1 MCSFRS
7 VLVIS
12 ATTLVLGFFGLDFL
26 KDYTRYEFL
35 VRGEVCIAFDRQ
47 AEAIKV
53 VNENGCVT
61 IPMRRTAEDELRDR
75 TEQMVTQRVQA
86 ELQRLNRENA
96 SKRSKTPTEEETADE
111 EEEEEDETEEE

>member
-12 ATTLVLGFFGLDFL
+12 ATALVLGFFGLDFL

-35 VRGEVCIAFDRQ
+35 VRGDVCIAFDRQ
-47 AEAIKV
+47 AEALKIV
-53 VNENGCVT
+53 DENGCVT
-61 IPMRRTAEDELRDR
+61 VPMRRTAEDALRDR

-86 ELQRLNRENA
+86 ELQRLNRDNTSRRSRA
-96 SKRSKTPTEEETADE
+96 STNDETSDDEDEDE
-111 EEEEEDETEEE
+111 ESEED